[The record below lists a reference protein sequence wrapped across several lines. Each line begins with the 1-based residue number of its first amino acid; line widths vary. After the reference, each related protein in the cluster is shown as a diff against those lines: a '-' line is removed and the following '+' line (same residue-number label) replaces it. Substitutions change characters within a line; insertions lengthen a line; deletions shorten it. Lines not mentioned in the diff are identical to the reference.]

1 MHLKP
6 FEVMIDCFGY
16 CQFGR
21 AFVFR
26 QAKIGDD
33 FSTKFLCL
41 IEVKDRGVFLM
52 ILKVIG
58 FTDLLDPLL

>member
-1 MHLKP
+1 MYGPLRILERLSMHLKP

-41 IEVKDRGVFLM
+41 IEVKD
-52 ILKVIG
+52 
-58 FTDLLDPLL
+58 